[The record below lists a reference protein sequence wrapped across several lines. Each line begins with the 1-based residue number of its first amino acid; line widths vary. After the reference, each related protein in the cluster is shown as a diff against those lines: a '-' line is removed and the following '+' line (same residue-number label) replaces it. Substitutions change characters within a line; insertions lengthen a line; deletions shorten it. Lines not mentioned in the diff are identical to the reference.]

1 MCGSISFFFASF
13 VFAFFYLKALDTNHS
28 WKIGRVVPDGGFG
41 IAIAALFLFSAVIYR
56 LAARRPAGDSMAA
69 GTIAVVMGLVA
80 VVLQFVEYSVLD
92 FGASQGGYAA
102 VFFGWTATYAI
113 VALMGLYWIEIQVAS
128 LWRVRR
134 AGEMRET
141 EVPTSESALLLAG
154 IEASSFYWAFFV
166 VIRRSRVRPPVPRRL
181 TMPLT
186 PWSLDPSLIYVAL
199 AAGLYV
205 LGSRGRDRPQPLQAL
220 AFFASLLVIV
230 IALCSPIDYYADRAV
245 LGTHAAAHPAAHHRP
260 VADAAWAPMAANVA
274 CVSARPAHKGCADDR
289 ACALG
294 GTGAC
299 AGATHPGVDP
309 VQRHDRRLAYPR
321 CV

>member
-1 MCGSISFFFASF
+1 MEASASAPVGDHIEPEPPEWQPLAIWVGGRLLCGAISFFFASF

-69 GTIAVVMGLVA
+69 GTIAVFMGLAA
-80 VVLQFVEYSVLD
+80 VVLQFVEYTVLD

-113 VALMGLYWIEIQVAS
+113 VALMGLYWIEVQVAS

-134 AGEMRET
+134 EGEMREI

-166 VIRRSRVRPPVPRRL
+166 AIGV
-181 TMPLT
+181 
-186 PWSLDPSLIYVAL
+186 L
-199 AAGLYV
+199 AYV
-205 LGSRGRDRPQPLQAL
+205 LLY
-220 AFFASLLVIV
+220 LV
-230 IALCSPIDYYADRAV
+230 
-245 LGTHAAAHPAAHHRP
+245 G
-260 VADAAWAPMAANVA
+260 
-274 CVSARPAHKGCADDR
+274 
-289 ACALG
+289 
-294 GTGAC
+294 
-299 AGATHPGVDP
+299 
-309 VQRHDRRLAYPR
+309 
-321 CV
+321 